1 MSYITGIGG
10 IFVKSKDGDALRK
23 WYQKH
28 LEIPSDEYGA
38 TFKIRDHANPEKEG
52 YTVWAPFKA
61 DSEYFDPS
69 EKDFMINF
77 RVSDLDGHLKKLKS
91 EGIEQVGKMAEYD
104 FGRFAWI
111 IDPEGTKI
119 ELWEPAGGMPD

>member
-10 IFVKSKDGDALRK
+10 IFVKSKDGEKLKK
-23 WYQKH
+23 WYKKH
-28 LEIPSDEYGA
+28 LTMPVDEYGA
-38 TFKIRDHANPEKEG
+38 RFKLRDHANPEKEG
-52 YTVWAPFKA
+52 YAVWGIFKD

-69 EKDFMINF
+69 KKDFMINF
-77 RVSDLDGHLKKLKS
+77 RVSDLDGLLKKLKS

-119 ELWEPAGGMPD
+119 ELWEPAGGIPD